1 MNAPPPHVIE
11 PRHLRAFY
19 GYIQAARRW
28 AREDP
33 SLAAAPDI
41 RALLDAY
48 PPEQEAEIS
57 ALDRE
62 RFPNMTGQVKTPNE
76 QRFGQIADSMPQ
88 LVWVTRTDGRHDYF
102 NRRWYEYT
110 GVPEGSTGGE
120 SWIGL
125 FHPDDEERVR
135 QDWAHCRET
144 GQIYEIEYRLRG
156 RDGEYRWF
164 LCRAQPVRDLDGHVL
179 NWFGTC
185 TDIESS
191 KRAEQALKQR
201 EERVR
206 LAAEAAELGIW
217 VWDLANDRASW
228 ENKRLHRLFGMQED
242 EPPLD
247 SAQFRAEFLHP
258 DDLQAFD
265 LANSEALSGG
275 SRFHFLGRIRRRN
288 GEIRWVEFTGRP
300 VGGSDGSQRVMHGT
314 AADVTSRM
322 QADADRKLAEAEL
335 RASEERFREIFEH
348 ALTGIAITDL
358 EGRFQRCN
366 PAYCHLLGYTEDELR
381 GRHYASLIHPEDT
394 GANLEEIRRLYS
406 GELTHFEIE
415 NRYLRKD
422 GESVWVHKVVSL
434 LCSASGERA
443 HLLALVTDVTER
455 RRSEAAVEQARD
467 AAEAANRGKDRFLA
481 VLSHELRTPLTPVL
495 MTAAALAED
504 PGLPDEIRAQCGM
517 IERNVALEARLIDD
531 LLDLTRITRGKL
543 ELRAERC
550 NAHSLAG
557 MVVEMVLEE
566 ARQKHVTLHLNL
578 DARRCQLT
586 GDPARLQQVF
596 WNLLRNAVKF
606 SGPEGH
612 VRMRTWDAGPPP
624 ESRFCV
630 EFSDDGIGFEPE
642 AAARIFEPFEQS
654 DSGHRFGGLGLGLAI
669 ARAVVEMHSGTIRAH
684 SPGPGQG
691 AVFTVE
697 LPGATA
703 PAGASDARAPSSN
716 GHHAPQSPLRLLLVD
731 DHEPTL
737 QVLTRLLAR
746 AGHTVTAA
754 RSLAEARSAAA
765 QDAFDAVISDLGL
778 PDGTGL
784 ELMQTLRADHGLQ
797 GIALSGYGTDADLR
811 RSLEA
816 GFVTHLVKPVD
827 MTELSRALRQFAP

>member
-1 MNAPPPHVIE
+1 MNASPPHAIE
-11 PRHLRAFY
+11 QGHLRAFY
-19 GYIQAARRW
+19 AYILAARQW

-33 SLAAAPDI
+33 ALAAAADM
-41 RALLDAY
+41 RELLDAY
-48 PPEQEAEIS
+48 PAEEEVS
-57 ALDRE
+57 ARDRE
-62 RFPNMTGQVKTPNE
+62 RFPNMTGQVKAPNE
-76 QRFGQIADSMPQ
+76 KRFGQIADSMPQ

-135 QDWAHCRET
+135 QYWAHCRAT

-156 RDGEYRWF
+156 TDGQYRWF
-164 LCRAQPVRDLDGHVL
+164 LCRAYPVRDENGQIL

-217 VWDLANDRASW
+217 VWDLANDRANW
-228 ENKRLHRLFGMQED
+228 ENKRLHQLFGLHEE
-242 EPPLD
+242 EPPLN

-258 DDLQAFD
+258 DDAQAFD
-265 LANSEALSGG
+265 IACAEALNGG

-322 QADADRKLAEAEL
+322 QADTDRKIAEAEL

-358 EGRFQRCN
+358 EGRYQRCN
-366 PAYCHLLGYTEDELR
+366 PAYCQLLGYTEDELR
-381 GRHYASLIHPEDT
+381 GRHYSALVHPEDI
-394 GANLEEIRRLYS
+394 GANLEEIHRLHS
-406 GELTHFEIE
+406 GELPHFEIE
-415 NRYLRKD
+415 NRYMRKD
-422 GESVWVHKVVSL
+422 GAPVWVHKIVSL
-434 LCSASGERA
+434 LSSASGERA

-467 AAEAANRGKDRFLA
+467 AAEAANRSKDRFLA

-495 MTAAALAED
+495 MTAAALRED
-504 PGLPDEIRAQCGM
+504 PSLPEDIRAQLSM

-543 ELRAERC
+543 ALRAERC

-566 ARQKHVTLHLNL
+566 ARQKQVTLHLKL
-578 DARRCQLT
+578 EARRCQLT

-606 SGPEGH
+606 SLPRGR
-612 VRMRTWDAGPPP
+612 VRMRTWDEGGPS
-624 ESRFCV
+624 ESRFCF

-642 AAARIFEPFEQS
+642 AATRIFEPFEQS
-654 DSGHRFGGLGLGLAI
+654 DTGHRFGGLGLGLAI
-669 ARAVVEMHSGTIRAH
+669 ARAVVEMHCGTIRAH

-703 PAGASDARAPSSN
+703 PPDAVPSSN
-716 GHHAPQSPLRLLLVD
+716 GHHANGKAPDAPLRLLLVD

-737 QVLTRLLAR
+737 QVLTRLLSR

-754 RSLAEARSAAA
+754 RSLVEARSAACLET
-765 QDAFDAVISDLGL
+765 FDAVISDLGL
-778 PDGTGL
+778 PDGTGI
-784 ELMQTLRADHGLQ
+784 ELMQHLRADHGLK

-811 RSLEA
+811 RSHDA
-816 GFVTHLVKPVD
+816 GFVMHLIKPVD
-827 MTELSRALRQFAP
+827 MNELSRALRHFAPS